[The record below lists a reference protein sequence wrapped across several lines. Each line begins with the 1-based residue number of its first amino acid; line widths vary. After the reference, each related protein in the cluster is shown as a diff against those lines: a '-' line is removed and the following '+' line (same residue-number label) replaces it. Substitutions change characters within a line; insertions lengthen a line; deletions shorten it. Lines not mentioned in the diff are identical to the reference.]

1 MKKTARARALAKN
14 LSIDNPKN
22 QKCKSVYLADGTRER
37 VLHVGDGNDE
47 LCVCLFL
54 CVCVCVCVD
63 VFASCA
69 SAGLIGER
77 RINLCSRTKTRLFVR
92 FLKGRKSVRSASH
105 EKKEEKQLQ
114 TRGEK
119 DKGVSLSLCVSVFHD
134 LIIFTLAAFVF
145 LDRSVTVSQVSVLFV
160 CRFRAPF
167 FSQIV

>member
-1 MKKTARARALAKN
+1 MRSAKN

-54 CVCVCVCVD
+54 SVCVCVCVD

-77 RINLCSRTKTRLFVR
+77 RINLCSRTKREKRQKKVFDQHHT
-92 FLKGRKSVRSASH
+92 K
-105 EKKEEKQLQ
+105 KKEEKQLQ

>member
-1 MKKTARARALAKN
+1 MGKIIITSLPRRWNAR
-14 LSIDNPKN
+14 
-22 QKCKSVYLADGTRER
+22 TRPPCWC
-37 VLHVGDGNDE
+37 DGNDE
-47 LCVCLFL
+47 LCVCIFL
-54 CVCVCVCVD
+54 SVCVCVCVD

-134 LIIFTLAAFVF
+134 LIIFTLAVMLF
-145 LDRSVTVSQVSVLFV
+145 LVRTVKVSQVSVLFV

-167 FSQIV
+167 FSQVV